1 MRKPAASGIREQDQA
16 VFLRQ
21 RFEQLLALFVAV
33 NAKAIRQQ
41 DHGIGQMGKPG
52 RIVLTLH
59 NEHPA
64 CMDHFVFLHRPL
76 PAICQPAQRCFQQ
89 DLVIG
94 RLAFQALVQFQQHLH
109 TVFDLAQRVMRGCF
123 GRPLEP
129 VITALIAKILE
140 YRAVIFPFCCPQ
152 LDPVQI
158 HIAADHGRCNG
169 NGLLLQAQ
177 QSLQLLQ
184 APVAFWP

>member
-76 PAICQPAQRCFQQ
+76 PAIANRHSAVSSRIWSSVGWLF
-89 DLVIG
+89 
-94 RLAFQALVQFQQHLH
+94 RLWSSSSSTCIQFS
-109 TVFDLAQRVMRGCF
+109 
-123 GRPLEP
+123 
-129 VITALIAKILE
+129 I
-140 YRAVIFPFCCPQ
+140 
-152 LDPVQI
+152 
-158 HIAADHGRCNG
+158 
-169 NGLLLQAQ
+169 
-177 QSLQLLQ
+177 
-184 APVAFWP
+184 WPSV